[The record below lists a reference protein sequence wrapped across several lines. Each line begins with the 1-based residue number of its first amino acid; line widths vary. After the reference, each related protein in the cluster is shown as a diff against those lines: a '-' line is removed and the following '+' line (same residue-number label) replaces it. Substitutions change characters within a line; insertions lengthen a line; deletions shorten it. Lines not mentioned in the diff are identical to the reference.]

1 MKTFNVFQLKNK
13 VTGVTFYC
21 KGINSQVPDEERFI
35 NKLISMAEN
44 HPTPGKMYRTLKST
58 LKSEWGVTMKVK
70 QVSKEVANETK
81 RMLIQ
86 EDRKCESS
94 YMTK

>member
-1 MKTFNVFQLKNK
+1 MNKFNVFQLKNK

-21 KGINSQVPDEERFI
+21 KGIDSQVPDEERFI
-35 NKLISMAEN
+35 NKLMSMADN
-44 HPTPGKMYRTLKST
+44 HPTPGKMYRTLKGT
-58 LKSEWGVTMKVK
+58 AKSEWGVSIKVK
-70 QVSKEVANETK
+70 QVSKEMANESK

-94 YMTK
+94 FMTK